1 MSRLILASKSPSRAA
16 LLAGAGL
23 AFALEPAGVDERAV
37 EVPLLAGGIDP
48 ATLALRLAE
57 AKAVAVSERF
67 PDDLVLGCD
76 QTLGLDGERF
86 VKAETIADARHQ
98 LERLRGRTHELH
110 SAMVLGRGGVP
121 VWHTVEVARMT
132 MRAFGDGFLDRYLDE
147 IGDAV
152 LGSVGCYQLEGP
164 GITLFE
170 RIEGD
175 YFTILGL
182 PLLPLLAELRR
193 IGHLPE

>member
-1 MSRLILASKSPSRAA
+1 MPRLILASKSPSRAA

-23 AFALEPAGVDERAV
+23 DFGLEPSGVDERAV
-37 EVPLLAGGIDP
+37 EEPLLAAGADP
-48 ATLALRLAE
+48 GTLALRLAE
-57 AKAVAVSERF
+57 AKALAVARRF

-76 QTLGLDGERF
+76 QTLGLDGARF
-86 VKAETIADARHQ
+86 VKAESRTDARRQ

-110 SAMVLGRGGVP
+110 SAVVLARADRIA
-121 VWHTVEVARMT
+121 WATVEVARMSV
-132 MRAFGDGFLDRYLDE
+132 RDFSEAFLDAYLDE

-170 RIEGD
+170 RIDGD

-182 PLLPLLAELRR
+182 PLLPLLTELRR
-193 IGHLPE
+193 IGHLPT